1 MATRKTRTTKEDELN
16 AHPRAPGDHTK
27 CRHRPLAAEEWRQCP
42 RERRA
47 TTAEL
52 RLPLAIA
59 YGVRQGLHVHLQRP
73 SSGAGTGDVT
83 GGEGHE
89 QRAGDASGCLQPGRK
104 RGGSGGLIS
113 SIGGRAAS
121 PRRSPQKP
129 NLPENR
135 GRLGGTGSAAPCAFS
150 CICWPGHSASHAPRG
165 PRLARSPE
173 FGFAPRAHRTGI
185 STPPPARWYSS
196 AVSAI
201 SDERPVAAPA
211 EDLDSNG
218 NDVRLHRSAVSQR
231 LEQRARPRDDVETN
245 IEPAVRQLGDELR
258 VRQETP
264 EDENGVDRTQIR
276 WMLSQSPE
284 QRLGHIETLVAE
296 ILEIWERNGTHPVR

>member
-1 MATRKTRTTKEDELN
+1 VPLRVSTGLVTQRRMHLADRDSPASQNSGSRHLAT
-16 AHPRAPGDHTK
+16 G
-27 CRHRPLAAEEWRQCP
+27 
-42 RERRA
+42 
-47 TTAEL
+47 
-52 RLPLAIA
+52 
-59 YGVRQGLHVHLQRP
+59 QGFP
-73 SSGAGTGDVT
+73 A
-83 GGEGHE
+83 
-89 QRAGDASGCLQPGRK
+89 
-104 RGGSGGLIS
+104 
-113 SIGGRAAS
+113 
-121 PRRSPQKP
+121 
-129 NLPENR
+129 
-135 GRLGGTGSAAPCAFS
+135 
-150 CICWPGHSASHAPRG
+150 
-165 PRLARSPE
+165 
-173 FGFAPRAHRTGI
+173 
-185 STPPPARWYSS
+185 PPPARWYSS

-296 ILEIWERNGTHPVR
+296 ILEIWERNGTRPVR